1 MSHVARAGSE
11 FLLKRKKFLSFI
23 LNFSCAIFG
32 HKILNFLI
40 LVSYGD
46 HDFVDSHRVVTRLV

>member
-1 MSHVARAGSE
+1 MGSE
-11 FLLKRKKFLSFI
+11 FFLKRKKFLSFI

-46 HDFVDSHRVVTRLV
+46 HDFVDSLRVVTRLV